1 MIYAFPLCFSSLA
14 YERSSNKIDIHHHV
28 GLEMPSIT
36 SARFGDRLS
45 RVIITFDG
53 IIQPTNES
61 TVKISDL
68 FPYNHTQFGNK
79 ASYKTSSKEL
89 IVHMLGDPTI
99 SLGDLIVDTTHL
111 KSRADHTI
119 RTGSA
124 VVTKALQMPTNEVK
138 PNIQIAGSNIL
149 GKC

>member
-1 MIYAFPLCFSSLA
+1 
-14 YERSSNKIDIHHHV
+14 
-28 GLEMPSIT
+28 MPSIT

-99 SLGDLIVDTTHL
+99 TLGDLIVDTTHL
-111 KSRADHTI
+111 KSRADNTI
-119 RTGSA
+119 RNGSA
-124 VVTKALQMPTNEVK
+124 VVTKALQKPTNEVEPK
-138 PNIQIAGSNIL
+138 VELVGSNIL
-149 GKC
+149 G